1 MKAEIKTKQ
10 GVRTPL
16 TTDDVRNI
24 HNLCEELIDIIV
36 ERKKTWVSTFAQQTA
51 EDIMDVLIDIK
62 VDIDDWG
69 AAHAEE
75 MHDDG
80 FLSPVGQK

>member
-62 VDIDDWG
+62 VDIDD
-69 AAHAEE
+69 
-75 MHDDG
+75 
-80 FLSPVGQK
+80 